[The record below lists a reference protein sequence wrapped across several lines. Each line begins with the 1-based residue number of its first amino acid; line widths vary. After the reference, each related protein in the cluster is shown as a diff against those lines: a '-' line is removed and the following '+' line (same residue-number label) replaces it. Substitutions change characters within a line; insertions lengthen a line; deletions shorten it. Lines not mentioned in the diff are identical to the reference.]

1 MSSEKSAVNRAVE
14 HVADLLIKWR
24 KSLLALFVLLT
35 LALGYSA
42 THTQL
47 DPGFNKQIPVRNA
60 FMVNFLNFSQYFTGA
75 NRFLVSVKWKG
86 EGDIYNR
93 QYLDTLSKVTDDV
106 FFINGVSR
114 ASVTS
119 VSYTHLTLPTTER
132 V

>member
-47 DPGFNKQIPVRNA
+47 DPGFNKQIPVRKPP
-60 FMVNFLNFSQYFTGA
+60 S
-75 NRFLVSVKWKG
+75 
-86 EGDIYNR
+86 
-93 QYLDTLSKVTDDV
+93 
-106 FFINGVSR
+106 SR
-114 ASVTS
+114 ITARAR
-119 VSYTHLTLPTTER
+119 LPTR
-132 V
+132 